1 MDTHESTATKQA
13 PNAQP
18 ASAAAPK
25 AISRAPLIAL
35 AGLALAGAL
44 IMRTTPQGPIDPMLP
59 SDRAMISDAARA
71 DAAASK
77 ATAVAAATTVAAA
90 PAATTPATP
99 GATSFSPDQRR
110 EFEALIKDYLL
121 RNPEVMIEVQTALE
135 AKMEK
140 VNAEKMAVS
149 LKENAKE
156 IFQSATAP
164 VAGNPKGDVTVV
176 EFFDYNCGYCKKALP
191 DLASFMQAD
200 KNVRVV
206 LKEFPI
212 LSKGSEE
219 AAKIAL
225 AAKMQ
230 GKYWDFHL
238 AMLAVQGQANEASAL
253 KVAEKIGVDMARLKK
268 DMASA
273 EVKKEIDDTRA
284 LAQKMGISG
293 TPHFLVGD
301 RVIAGAPENLAE
313 MLATNVND
321 VRKAGGCKVC
331 GG

>member
-1 MDTHESTATKQA
+1 MDTQILTTTTLS
-13 PNAQP
+13 N
-18 ASAAAPK
+18 
-25 AISRAPLIAL
+25 RAPLL
-35 AGLALAGAL
+35 AVLALAVAGTF
-44 IMRTTPQGPIDPMLP
+44 MVRSTPSGPISSL
-59 SDRAMISDAARA
+59 AAG
-71 DAAASK
+71 D
-77 ATAVAAATTVAAA
+77 TTVAA
-90 PAATTPATP
+90 
-99 GATSFSPDQRR
+99 SSPISSGMTALASAGEAKTLSPEMRR
-110 EFEALIKDYLL
+110 EFESLIKDYLVK
-121 RNPEVMIEVQTALE
+121 NPEVMMEVQTALE

-140 VNAEKMAVS
+140 ITNEKMAS
-149 LKENAKE
+149 ALKENAKE
-156 IFQSATAP
+156 LFQSAAAP
-164 VAGNPKGDVTVV
+164 VAGNPQGDITVV

-191 DLASFMQAD
+191 DLAALMQSD

-219 AAKIAL
+219 ASKVAL

-238 AMLAVQGQANEASAL
+238 AMLGLQGQANEASAL
-253 KVAEKIGVDMARLKK
+253 KVAEKAGLDMTRIKK
-268 DMASA
+268 DMVSA
-273 EVKKEIDDTRA
+273 EVKQEIDATRA

-301 RVIAGAPENLAE
+301 KVIAGAPENLAE
-313 MLATNVND
+313 VLAGNISD

>member
-1 MDTHESTATKQA
+1 MDTQILTTTTLS
-13 PNAQP
+13 N
-18 ASAAAPK
+18 
-25 AISRAPLIAL
+25 RAPLL
-35 AGLALAGAL
+35 AVLALAVAG
-44 IMRTTPQGPIDPMLP
+44 IFMVRSTPPGPISSL
-59 SDRAMISDAARA
+59 AAG
-71 DAAASK
+71 DTTTAASSPISSGM
-77 ATAVAAATTVAAA
+77 TALASAGEAKTL
-90 PAATTPATP
+90 
-99 GATSFSPDQRR
+99 SPEMRR
-110 EFEALIKDYLL
+110 EFESLIKDYLVK
-121 RNPEVMIEVQTALE
+121 NPEVMMEVQTALE

-140 VNAEKMAVS
+140 ITNEKMAS
-149 LKENAKE
+149 ALKENAKE
-156 IFQSATAP
+156 LFQSAAAP
-164 VAGNPKGDVTVV
+164 VAGNPQGDITVV

-191 DLASFMQAD
+191 DLAALMQSD

-219 AAKIAL
+219 ASKVAL

-238 AMLAVQGQANEASAL
+238 AMLGLQGQANEASAL
-253 KVAEKIGVDMARLKK
+253 KVAEKAGLDMTRIKK
-268 DMASA
+268 DMVSA
-273 EVKKEIDDTRA
+273 EVKQEIDATRA

-301 RVIAGAPENLAE
+301 KVIAGAPENLAE
-313 MLATNVND
+313 VLANNVSD

>member
-1 MDTHESTATKQA
+1 METKSTTPATFA
-13 PNAQP
+13 
-18 ASAAAPK
+18 
-25 AISRAPLIAL
+25 SRAPLL
-35 AGLALAGAL
+35 AVLALAAAGAM
-44 IMRTTPQGPIDPMLP
+44 IMRTTPHGPVMNA
-59 SDRAMISDAARA
+59 SAQQVMTSGQ
-71 DAAASK
+71 AAAPLI
-77 ATAVAAATTVAAA
+77 TLAAATPSLELKTI
-90 PAATTPATP
+90 
-99 GATSFSPDQRR
+99 SPEMRR
-110 EFEALIKDYLL
+110 EFEALIKDYLIK
-121 RNPEVMIEVQTALE
+121 NPEVMVDVQTALE

-140 VNAEKMAVS
+140 INAEKMAS
-149 LKENAKE
+149 ALKDNAKE
-156 IFQSATAP
+156 LFQSTAAP
-164 VAGNPKGDVTVV
+164 IAGNPKGDITVV

-191 DLASFMQAD
+191 DLAALVQAD

-219 AAKIAL
+219 ASKIAL

-253 KVAEKIGVDMARLKK
+253 KVAEKAGLDMVRVKK

-301 RVIAGAPENLAE
+301 KVIAGAPENLGE
-313 MLATNVND
+313 VLTGHVND
-321 VRKAGGCKVC
+321 VRKAGGIDLELIEKR
-331 GG
+331 

>member
-1 MDTHESTATKQA
+1 METT
-13 PNAQP
+13 P
-18 ASAAAPK
+18 SAAA
-25 AISRAPLIAL
+25 AVSSRAPLL
-35 AGLALAGAL
+35 AVLALALAGIF
-44 IMRTTPQGPIDPMLP
+44 IMRSSQPGPVMNTAEPGIASRMTLSYVPTSASPPTTTP
-59 SDRAMISDAARA
+59 S
-71 DAAASK
+71 ASR
-77 ATAVAAATTVAAA
+77 
-90 PAATTPATP
+90 PATLV
-99 GATSFSPDQRR
+99 ASTDNTSISPEMRR
-110 EFEALIKDYLL
+110 EFEALIKDYLIK
-121 RNPEVMIEVQTALE
+121 NPEVMMEVQTALE

-140 VNAEKMAVS
+140 IQAEKMAIS

-156 IFQSATAP
+156 LFHSSTAP
-164 VAGNPKGDVTVV
+164 VAGNLKGDVTVV

-191 DLASFMQAD
+191 DLAAVMQSD

-238 AMLAVQGQANEASAL
+238 AMLASQGQANEATAL
-253 KVAEKIGVDMARLKK
+253 KVAEKAGLDMVRLKK
-268 DMASA
+268 EMTSA

-301 RVIAGAPENLAE
+301 KVIAGAPENLGE
-313 MLATNVND
+313 VLTTHISD

>member
-1 MDTHESTATKQA
+1 METQTTASLVSTTRA
-13 PNAQP
+13 PLLAVIALAAVGALFLRTTQP
-18 ASAAAPK
+18 GPMSLQTTSSAPSVTQSAAA
-25 AISRAPLIAL
+25 APVSAGLTAL
-35 AGLALAGAL
+35 A
-44 IMRTTPQGPIDPMLP
+44 
-59 SDRAMISDAARA
+59 S
-71 DAAASK
+71 ASEAK
-77 ATAVAAATTVAAA
+77 
-90 PAATTPATP
+90 
-99 GATSFSPDQRR
+99 SLSPEMRR
-110 EFEALIKDYLL
+110 EFESLIKDYLVN
-121 RNPEVMIEVQTALE
+121 NPEVMMEVQTALE

-140 VNAEKMAVS
+140 IQNEKMAGA
-149 LKENAKE
+149 LKEHAKE
-156 IFQSATAP
+156 LFQSTSAP
-164 VAGNPKGDVTVV
+164 VAGNPNGDVTVV

-191 DLASFMQAD
+191 DLAAVMQSD
-200 KNVRVV
+200 KNLKVV

-219 AAKIAL
+219 ASKVAL

-238 AMLAVQGQANEASAL
+238 AMLGLQGQANEASAL
-253 KVAEKIGVDMARLKK
+253 KVAEKAGLDMVRIKK
-268 DMASA
+268 DMVSA

-301 RVIAGAPENLAE
+301 KVIAGAPENLGE
-313 MLATNVND
+313 VITGNISD

>member
-1 MDTHESTATKQA
+1 LVMRTTQQGPLAVTPPSDRTTISDTAVTTV
-13 PNAQP
+13 QP
-18 ASAAAPK
+18 AS
-25 AISRAPLIAL
+25 
-35 AGLALAGAL
+35 
-44 IMRTTPQGPIDPMLP
+44 
-59 SDRAMISDAARA
+59 
-71 DAAASK
+71 
-77 ATAVAAATTVAAA
+77 TAVAA
-90 PAATTPATP
+90 TPALTT
-99 GATSFSPDQRR
+99 TSFSAEQRR
-110 EFEALIKDYLL
+110 DFEALIKDYLL

-156 IFQSATAP
+156 IFQSPTAP
-164 VAGNPKGDVTVV
+164 VAGNPKGDVTIV

-191 DLASFMQAD
+191 DLASVMQSD

-219 AAKIAL
+219 TAKVAL

-238 AMLAVQGQANEASAL
+238 AMLNTQGQANEASAL
-253 KVAEKIGVDMARLKK
+253 KVAEKVGLDMARLKK
-268 DMASA
+268 DVGSA

-284 LAQKMGISG
+284 LAQRMGISG

-301 RVIAGAPENLAE
+301 KVVAGAPENLAE
-313 MLATNVND
+313 ELSNKVND

>member
-1 MDTHESTATKQA
+1 MSNKPSPSPSETTPAPAPPLQA
-13 PNAQP
+13 
-18 ASAAAPK
+18 
-25 AISRAPLIAL
+25 RAPLL
-35 AGLALAGAL
+35 AVLALALAGTL
-44 IMRTTPQGPIDPMLP
+44 FMRATPHGPL
-59 SDRAMISDAARA
+59 SSDAAHQA
-71 DAAASK
+71 GSSVQTAGPASSAPIATLAASTSTK
-77 ATAVAAATTVAAA
+77 TTVAASSISA
-90 PAATTPATP
+90 STI
-99 GATSFSPDQRR
+99 SPDMRR
-110 EFEALIKDYLL
+110 EFEALIKDYLVK
-121 RNPEVMIEVQTALE
+121 NPEVMMEVQTALE

-140 VNAEKMAVS
+140 IQSEKMAVA
-149 LKENAKE
+149 LKDNAKE
-156 IFQSATAP
+156 LFHSTAAP
-164 VAGNPKGDVTVV
+164 IAGNPKGDITVV

-191 DLASFMQAD
+191 DLAALVQDD

-219 AAKIAL
+219 ASKIAL

-238 AMLAVQGQANEASAL
+238 AMLGLQGQANEASAL
-253 KVAEKIGVDMARLKK
+253 KVAEKAGLDMVRIKK
-268 DMASA
+268 DMVSA

-301 RVIAGAPENLAE
+301 KVIAGAPENLAE
-313 MLATNVND
+313 VLAGHVSD
-321 VRKAGGCKVC
+321 VRKAGGCKIC

>member
-1 MDTHESTATKQA
+1 M
-13 PNAQP
+13 PNNP
-18 ASAAAPK
+18 TPSA
-25 AISRAPLIAL
+25 ITSRAPIL
-35 AGLALAGAL
+35 AVLALALAGAV
-44 IMRTTPQGPIDPMLP
+44 IVRSTPPGPIM
-59 SDRAMISDAARA
+59 S
-71 DAAASK
+71 ASIVGK
-77 ATAVAAATTVAAA
+77 AHQNTAGASAPVTMPVAAMTAAA
-90 PAATTPATP
+90 PAIASS
-99 GATSFSPDQRR
+99 ATSEIHSISPEMRR
-110 EFEALIKDYLL
+110 EFESLIKDYLVK
-121 RNPEVMIEVQTALE
+121 NPEVMMEVQAALE
-135 AKMEK
+135 VKMEK
-140 VNAEKMAVS
+140 IQAEKMAVS

-156 IFQSATAP
+156 LFQSTTAP
-164 VAGNPKGDVTVV
+164 MAGNPKGDVTVV

-191 DLASFMQAD
+191 DLASVMQAD

-238 AMLAVQGQANEASAL
+238 AMLAAPGQANEANAL
-253 KVAEKIGVDMARLKK
+253 KVAEKAGLDITRIKK

-273 EVKKEIDDTRA
+273 EVKKEIDDTRL

-301 RVIAGAPENLAE
+301 KVIAGAPENLSE
-313 MLATNVND
+313 VLAANIAD
-321 VRKAGGCKVC
+321 IRKAGGCKVC

>member
-1 MDTHESTATKQA
+1 MDTQKHTATTPMTENHTPA
-13 PNAQP
+13 PVAPP
-18 ASAAAPK
+18 AP
-25 AISRAPLIAL
+25 SRVPLIAL
-35 AGLALAGAL
+35 AGLALIGAL
-44 IMRTTPQGPIDPMLP
+44 VMRATQQGPLAVTLP
-59 SDRAMISDAARA
+59 SDRAVISETASTPPPANA
-71 DAAASK
+71 AAAS
-77 ATAVAAATTVAAA
+77 AAA
-90 PAATTPATP
+90 PVAS
-99 GATSFSPDQRR
+99 SFTVEQRR
-110 EFEALIKDYLL
+110 EFEALIKDYLV

-135 AKMEK
+135 TKMEK
-140 VNAEKMAVS
+140 INAEKMAVS

-156 IFQSATAP
+156 IFQSPTAP
-164 VAGNPKGDVTVV
+164 VAGNPKGDVTIV

-191 DLASFMQAD
+191 DLASVMQAD

-219 AAKIAL
+219 TAKVAL

-238 AMLAVQGQANEASAL
+238 AMLNTPGQANEATAL
-253 KVAEKIGVDMARLKK
+253 KVAEKVGLDIARLKR
-268 DMASA
+268 DIGSA

-284 LAQKMGISG
+284 LAQRMGISG

-301 RVIAGAPENLAE
+301 KVVAGAPENLAE
-313 MLATNVND
+313 ELSTKVND